1 MSPTITPTRHGG
13 RDDEPVEEAAA
24 RHRHPTAHARRKTRR
39 PPPPVQFYGLAVIIG
54 ILVALGLVMVLSA
67 SSVMSLHTDG
77 SAWTYFVK
85 QSVWA
90 LLGVVALLATAK
102 IPYHFWRPLVPV
114 ALLGSFALMVVV
126 LLPGVGVSVNGAR
139 SWIHLGYFAVQP
151 SEALK
156 FALLLYCADLLAR
169 RADRMNDVRAT
180 LYPMLAVLGISGVL
194 LMLQPDLGGALV
206 MASIVLGVA
215 FIAGTPLVPLAGTA
229 GLASLVGLV
238 FVMKADYRRERWLAF
253 LDLARHKQD
262 SGFQVWQSLIGIA
275 SGGVTGV
282 GLGAS
287 KLKWGFLPEAHTDF
301 IFAIIAE
308 ELGLVG
314 VVAVCGLFC
323 AFGFFGVQVA
333 LRAKDRFGMLLAG
346 GVTAWVLTQALINI
360 GGVVGL
366 MPLTG
371 LTLPFVSFGGS
382 SLLVMMA
389 AGGLLLNVA
398 RTAR

>member
-1 MSPTITPTRHGG
+1 
-13 RDDEPVEEAAA
+13 
-24 RHRHPTAHARRKTRR
+24 
-39 PPPPVQFYGLAVIIG
+39 
-54 ILVALGLVMVLSA
+54 VL
-67 SSVMSLHTDG
+67 SLHTDG
-77 SAWTYFVK
+77 SPWTYFVK
-85 QSVWA
+85 QFVWA
-90 LLGVVALLATAK
+90 ILGVGALLITYK
-102 IPYHFWRPLVPV
+102 IPYQIWRRLVPL
-114 ALLGSFALMVVV
+114 ALAGSFALMVVV
-126 LLPGVGVSVNGAR
+126 LLPGIGESVNGAR
-139 SWIHLGYFAVQP
+139 AWIHFGYFAVQP
-151 SEALK
+151 SELLK
-156 FALLLYCADLLAR
+156 FALLLYCADLCAR
-169 RADRMNDVRAT
+169 RADRMADLHAT
-180 LYPMLAVLGISGVL
+180 LYPMLAVLGIAGVL

-215 FIAGTPLVPLAGTA
+215 FIGGTPLVPLGATAGAA
-229 GLASLVGLV
+229 GLAGLV

-253 LDLARHKQD
+253 LNLAQHKQD

-287 KLKWGFLPEAHTDF
+287 KSKWGFLPEAHTDF

-308 ELGLVG
+308 ELGFVG
-314 VVAVCGLFC
+314 VLAVCGLFV
-323 AFGFFGVQVA
+323 AFGLLGVQVA

-360 GGVVGL
+360 GGVVGM

>member
-1 MSPTITPTRHGG
+1 MTKTTTLGG
-13 RDDEPVEEAAA
+13 DDGIEAAELSA
-24 RHRHPTAHARRKTRR
+24 SRGRHPTAQRRRKAKR
-39 PPPPVQFYGLAVIIG
+39 PPPPLQFYGLAVIIA
-54 ILVALGLVMVLSA
+54 ILVGLGLVMVLSA
-67 SSVMSLHTDG
+67 SSVLALHTDG
-77 SAWTYFVK
+77 SAWTYFLRQAMWTVLG
-85 QSVWA
+85 VGA
-90 LLGVVALLATAK
+90 LLITAK
-102 IPYHFWRPLVPV
+102 IPYHFWRPFIPL
-114 ALLGSFALMVVV
+114 ALIGAFALMVLV
-126 LLPGVGVSVNGAR
+126 LVPGIGVTVNGAR
-139 SWIHLGYFAVQP
+139 AWIRFGYFAVQP
-151 SEALK
+151 AEVLK

-169 RADRMNDVRAT
+169 RADRMHELRAT
-180 LYPMLAVLGISGVL
+180 LHPMLVVLGVSGVL

-215 FIAGTPLVPLAGTA
+215 FIAGTPLIPLGATA
-229 GLASLVGLV
+229 ALASAVGMV
-238 FVMKADYRRERWLAF
+238 FIMKADYRRERWLAF
-253 LDLARHKQD
+253 LDLAKHKQD
-262 SGFQVWQSLIGIA
+262 AGFQVWQSLIGIA

-308 ELGLVG
+308 ELGFVG

-323 AFGFFGVQVA
+323 AFGLFGVQVA
-333 LRAKDRFGMLLAG
+333 LRAKDRFGTLVAG

-360 GGVVGL
+360 GGVVGM

>member
-1 MSPTITPTRHGG
+1 VTSNIS
-13 RDDEPVEEAAA
+13 DDAAPGA
-24 RHRHPTAHARRKTRR
+24 APAGAVATGKRRRRRR
-39 PPPPVQFYGLAVIIG
+39 PPPPVQYYGIAVIIA
-54 ILVALGLVMVLSA
+54 ILVGLGLVMVLSA

-85 QSVWA
+85 QLVWA
-90 LLGVVALLATAK
+90 ILGVGALLAMLK
-102 IPYHFWRPLVPV
+102 IPYHVWRPVIPLALVGSFVLMAAVLVP
-114 ALLGSFALMVVV
+114 GI
-126 LLPGVGVSVNGAR
+126 GVSVNGSRA
-139 SWIHLGYFAVQP
+139 WIRLGYFTMQP
-151 SEALK
+151 SELLK
-156 FALLLYCADLLAR
+156 LTLLLYCADLLAR
-169 RADRMNDVRAT
+169 RADRMNEPRAT
-180 LYPMLAVLGISGVL
+180 LHPTLVVLAVSGVL

-206 MASIVLGVA
+206 MAAIVLGVA
-215 FIAGTPLVPLAGTA
+215 FIAGTPIVPLGATTA
-229 GLASLVGLV
+229 AASLFGLV
-238 FVMKADYRRERWLAF
+238 FIMSAAYRRERWLAF
-253 LDLARHKQD
+253 LNLAQHKQD
-262 SGFQVWQSLIGIA
+262 AGFQVWQSLIGIA
-275 SGGVTGV
+275 SGGLTGV

-308 ELGLVG
+308 ELGLLG
-314 VVAVCGLFC
+314 VVAVCALFC
-323 AFGFFGVQVA
+323 AFGLLGIQVA
-333 LRAKDRFGMLLAG
+333 LRAQDRFGMLLAG

-398 RTAR
+398 RSAP

>member
-1 MSPTITPTRHGG
+1 VTSKST
-13 RDDEPVEEAAA
+13 DDRERADASA
-24 RHRHPTAHARRKTRR
+24 RSTTTRR
-39 PPPPVQFYGLAVIIG
+39 RRRSAAPPPVQYYGIAVIIA
-54 ILVALGLVMVLSA
+54 ILVGLGLVMVLSA

-85 QSVWA
+85 QLVWTILGVGA
-90 LLGVVALLATAK
+90 LLVMLK
-102 IPYHFWRPLVPV
+102 IPIHVWRPIIPLALFGSFVLMVAVLVP
-114 ALLGSFALMVVV
+114 GI
-126 LLPGVGVSVNGAR
+126 GVSVNGSRA
-139 SWIHLGYFAVQP
+139 WIRLGYFAVQP
-151 SEALK
+151 SELLK
-156 FALLLYCADLLAR
+156 LTLLLYCADLLAR
-169 RADRMNDVRAT
+169 RADRMNEPRAT
-180 LYPMLAVLGISGVL
+180 LYPTLVVLGASGLL

-206 MASIVLGVA
+206 MAAIVLGVA
-215 FIAGTPLVPLAGTA
+215 FIAGTPIIPLGLTA
-229 GLASLVGLV
+229 GAASLFGLV
-238 FVMKADYRRERWLAF
+238 FIMSAPYRRERWLAF
-253 LDLARHKQD
+253 LNLAQHKQD
-262 SGFQVWQSLIGIA
+262 AGFQVWQSLIGVA
-275 SGGVTGV
+275 SGGLTGV

-308 ELGLVG
+308 ELGFLG
-314 VVAVCGLFC
+314 VLAVCGLFC
-323 AFGFFGVQVA
+323 AFGLLGVQVA
-333 LRAKDRFGMLLAG
+333 LRAQDRFGMLLAG

>member
-1 MSPTITPTRHGG
+1 VTSSFTDDTDLAGGKGPRSDTRK
-13 RDDEPVEEAAA
+13 
-24 RHRHPTAHARRKTRR
+24 RRRR
-39 PPPPVQFYGLAVIIG
+39 SAPPPIQYYGLAVIIAV
-54 ILVALGLVMVLSA
+54 LVGLGLVMVLSA

-85 QSVWA
+85 QFVWA
-90 LLGVVALLATAK
+90 VLGVGALLVTMK
-102 IPYHFWRPLVPV
+102 IPIHIWRTFIPL
-114 ALLGSFALMVVV
+114 ALFGSFALMVAV
-126 LLPGVGVSVNGAR
+126 LMPGIGVAVNGSRA
-139 SWIHLGYFAVQP
+139 WIHLGYFAVQP
-151 SEALK
+151 SELLK
-156 FALLLYCADLLAR
+156 LTLLLYCADLLAR
-169 RADRMNDVRAT
+169 RADRMNEPRAT
-180 LYPMLAVLGISGVL
+180 LYPMLVVLGLSGVL

-206 MASIVLGVA
+206 MAAIVLGVA
-215 FIAGTPLVPLAGTA
+215 FIAGTPIIPLGLTA
-229 GLASLVGLV
+229 GAASLFGMV
-238 FVMKADYRRERWLAF
+238 FIMSATYRRDRWLAF
-253 LDLARHKQD
+253 LNLAQHKQD
-262 SGFQVWQSLIGIA
+262 AGFQVWQSLIGVA
-275 SGGVTGV
+275 SGGLTGV

-308 ELGLVG
+308 ELGFVG

-323 AFGFFGVQVA
+323 AFGLLGIQVA
-333 LRAKDRFGMLLAG
+333 LRAQDRFGMLLAG
-346 GVTAWVLTQALINI
+346 GVTAWVLTQALVNI

-398 RTAR
+398 RRAR